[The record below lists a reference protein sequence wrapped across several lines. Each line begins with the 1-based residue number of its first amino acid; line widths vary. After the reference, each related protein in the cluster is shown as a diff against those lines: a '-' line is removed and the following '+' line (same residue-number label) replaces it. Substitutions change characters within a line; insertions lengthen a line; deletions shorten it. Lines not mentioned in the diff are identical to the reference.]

1 MIPKSIL
8 SKLQNNPCL
17 EHEYY
22 KEMKIFECKHAYEI
36 YERVFTFIAK
46 DHNMSWKDI
55 FYSIPKDAKKFT
67 LLCICSILIDKF
79 LNIQL
84 HMKIQDRATILGY
97 HKNELVRYY
106 YRFN

>member
-8 SKLQNNPCL
+8 LKLQNNPCL

-22 KEMKIFECKHAYEI
+22 KEMRISDCKYTYEVFEK
-36 YERVFTFIAK
+36 VFTFVAN
-46 DHNMSWKDI
+46 DHGVLWKDI
-55 FYSIPKDAKKFT
+55 FYSTSKDTRMFT

-79 LNIQL
+79 LRIEFNIKL
-84 HMKIQDRATILGY
+84 DDRAIILGY
-97 HKNELVRYY
+97 HKNDLVRYY

>member
-8 SKLQNNPCL
+8 LKLQNNPYL

-22 KEMKIFECKHAYEI
+22 KEMKIFECKHAYEV
-36 YERVFTFIAK
+36 YEKVFTFIAK
-46 DHNMSWKDI
+46 DHEMSWKDI
-55 FYSIPKDAKKFT
+55 FYSTTKDIKKFT

-79 LNIQL
+79 LNTYLQ
-84 HMKIQDRATILGY
+84 MKIEDRATILGY

-106 YRFN
+106 YMFN